1 MNHNEKNFRY
11 EGFYCKSCDKHFS
24 QKNRILI
31 HNHKYHEDLSIKI
44 LKCSKCNSEQLNEKA
59 LKIHMARYHNKK
71 AIYNCPHCD
80 RRLANKHS
88 VPKHILIVHTPKEQ
102 WPYSC
107 DLCTQK
113 FTTYSD
119 KSKHLLSKVHIKD
132 DIPKVGTQEW
142 KKLLFG
148 EELFF
153 KKEEM
158 ELSAISGDK
167 KNGDKASITFDCNN
181 CTMKFHEDKLLKM
194 HISQIHN
201 ENLIYK
207 CDKCGAVFASQ
218 SSLTKHVK
226 RIHTSNKIWTIECK
240 ECEKKFPD
248 KATLSRHLATKIHI
262 EKKDLPIICKLC
274 SHRFTRRYYLKRHLL
289 SNVHKNVPKSDSKE
303 FHDLLYAD
311 IKTIEGKTE
320 EINTEDQEVN
330 FSEIK
335 QNDIVVEGLMNSMDT
350 IKQYSQPSPDASKSL
365 VSTKIKKLTPLEA
378 LVLRLDNNE
387 KISSD
392 EMLDYISLICNS

>member
-1 MNHNEKNFRY
+1 MTF
-11 EGFYCKSCDKHFS
+11 
-24 QKNRILI
+24 
-31 HNHKYHEDLSIKI
+31 
-44 LKCSKCNSEQLNEKA
+44 
-59 LKIHMARYHNKK
+59 
-71 AIYNCPHCD
+71 
-80 RRLANKHS
+80 
-88 VPKHILIVHTPKEQ
+88 
-102 WPYSC
+102 SC
-107 DLCTQK
+107 DLCTQR

-119 KSKHLLSKVHIKD
+119 KSRHLLSQFHIKD
-132 DIPKVGTQEW
+132 YIPKVGTQEW
-142 KKLLFG
+142 KKLLYG
-148 EELFF
+148 EQLSF
-153 KKEEM
+153 KKEVV
-158 ELSAISGDK
+158 ELSANSGEREI
-167 KNGDKASITFDCNN
+167 GDIECITFDCNN
-181 CTMKFHEDKLLKM
+181 CTMKFHDDKLLNI

-248 KATLSRHLATKIHI
+248 KATLSRHLATKIHV
-262 EKKDLPIICKLC
+262 ENKDLPIVCQLC

-330 FSEIK
+330 FGSFSEIK
-335 QNDIVVEGLMNSMDT
+335 QNDIVVEGLMDSMDS
-350 IKQYSQPSPDASKSL
+350 IKQYSKPSPDASKSL

-392 EMLDYISLICNS
+392 EMLDYISLICYS